1 MDPHTG
7 VLPQMLAAHQAEGG
21 IRGHGGQKNRWPK
34 TETEKTETEPEK
46 TETEITDK
54 ILGRKF
60 YRPN

>member
-34 TETEKTETEPEK
+34 TETEKTETEM
-46 TETEITDK
+46 IDK
-54 ILGRKF
+54 KLGRKF
-60 YRPN
+60 YRRNLI